1 MSYLSFTTP
10 IGPVALFEAEGALVA
25 LDWGWLPENE
35 ETPLLVEARRQV
47 EAYFDGALTRF
58 DLPLAPHGTAFQ
70 RRVWAALAAIP
81 FGATRSYG
89 ALAAEL
95 GSHARAVGGAC
106 GRNPLPLLI
115 PCHRVLAAGGGLG
128 GYSGQDGV
136 ATKAWLLRHE
146 GLDVAAVAGID

>member
-1 MSYLSFTTP
+1 
-10 IGPVALFEAEGALVA
+10 
-25 LDWGWLPENE
+25 
-35 ETPLLVEARRQV
+35 
-47 EAYFDGALTRF
+47 
-58 DLPLAPHGTAFQ
+58 
-70 RRVWAALAAIP
+70 
-81 FGATRSYG
+81 
-89 ALAAEL
+89 
-95 GSHARAVGGAC
+95 VGGAC